1 MKKVL
6 LALLLLVLII
16 AVSYLKTAREHD
28 RSRAYFEEGRLNAAG
43 DLDKYEKQAESLK
56 LTVAEQQ
63 LAFADSLVR
72 KDISYQSR
80 IDSLETLADRQ
91 QNRIDSLSGKIVTSA
106 TASEAKSSSES
117 QLSKHEQILKYY
129 KKRYANLP
137 EDLST
142 YERRIAIDEIREET
156 SQKFAISLQELKKI
170 RDKYKLTY

>member
-1 MKKVL
+1 MRKVL

-28 RSRAYFEEGRLNAAG
+28 RSRAFFEEGRLNAASE
-43 DLDKYEKQAESLK
+43 LSEYEREADSLK
-56 LTVAEQQ
+56 QSVAEQQ

-80 IDSLETLADRQ
+80 IDSLESLVEQQQDRI
-91 QNRIDSLSGKIVTSA
+91 NSISAKNKTST
-106 TASEAKSSSES
+106 TASSAGSPPS
-117 QLSKHEQILKYY
+117 LSKHEQILKYY
-129 KKRYANLP
+129 KKRYAGLP
-137 EDLST
+137 KDLST